1 VTSRLP
7 TGECSLSEF
16 TAVVVFL
23 IVGVGIVLFTFLLA
37 KIIRPSS
44 PGQIKLET
52 YECGEQPFGTAE
64 IQYNVRFYI
73 YALLFVV
80 FDVEAIFLFPWALVY
95 RSLGLFAFVEM
106 FIFIAILVFGLFYAW
121 RKGVLKWF

>member
-1 VTSRLP
+1 
-7 TGECSLSEF
+7 LSEF
-16 TAVVVFL
+16 TAVAVFL
-23 IVGVGIVLFTFLLA
+23 LVGTGIVLFTFLLA
-37 KIIRPSS
+37 KIIRPSA
-44 PGQIKLET
+44 PDKVKLDT
-52 YECGEQPFGTAE
+52 YECGEQPIGTAE

-106 FIFIAILVFGLFYAW
+106 LVFIAILVFGLFYAW

>member
-1 VTSRLP
+1 
-7 TGECSLSEF
+7 LSEF
-16 TAVVVFL
+16 TAVAVFL
-23 IVGVGIVLFTFLLA
+23 IVGTGIVLFTFLLA
-37 KIIRPSS
+37 KILRPSA
-44 PGQIKLET
+44 PEPIKLDT
-52 YECGEQPFGTAE
+52 YECGEQPIGTAE

-106 FIFIAILVFGLFYAW
+106 LVFIAILVFGLFYAW

>member
-1 VTSRLP
+1 M
-7 TGECSLSEF
+7 SEF
-16 TAVVVFL
+16 TAVAIFL
-23 IVGVGIVLFTFLLA
+23 LVGTGIVLFTFLLA
-37 KIIRPSS
+37 KIIRPSA
-44 PGQIKLET
+44 PGKVKLDT
-52 YECGEQPFGTAE
+52 YECGEQPIGTAE

-106 FIFIAILVFGLFYAW
+106 LVFIAILVFGLFYAW